1 MGLSEKTGLALTTA
15 QYFTPSGRS
24 IQRPLPGTAL
34 AEVDAATTGQGGQ
47 PRASLGQQFAD
58 PGSRNAGEPA
68 LSEANG
74 TPALPRVFHT
84 DDGRP
89 VTARGGITPD
99 VVVPARLL
107 DPWAT
112 FLSQRGV
119 FTTFASHYLTLH
131 SRVDPSFDPD
141 SKVLENFREF
151 LTRARIRAP
160 EEYWPRDQDYLKLRI
175 KAEIITLAHGLDA
188 GNEVEV
194 RSDPQ
199 VQRAASLFPKIPSL
213 LAAPEA
219 NPGRVHKRRAAK

>member
-1 MGLSEKTGLALTTA
+1 M
-15 QYFTPSGRS
+15 
-24 IQRPLPGTAL
+24 
-34 AEVDAATTGQGGQ
+34 
-47 PRASLGQQFAD
+47 
-58 PGSRNAGEPA
+58 
-68 LSEANG
+68 
-74 TPALPRVFHT
+74 LPRVFHT
-84 DDGRP
+84 ATGRP
-89 VTARGGITPD
+89 VTAGGGITPD

-119 FTTFASHYLTLH
+119 FTTFASDYLTLH
-131 SRVDPSFDPD
+131 SRVDPSFEPD

-151 LTRARIRAP
+151 LAREQIRAP
-160 EEYWPRDQDYLKLRI
+160 EEYWPKDQDYLKVRI
-175 KAEIITLAHGLDA
+175 KTEILTLAHGLDA

-219 NPGRVHKRRAAK
+219 NPGTMHKRRAAK